1 MSFLRVFMWR
11 RKIKSYKNV
20 LTHRTTSD
28 IIKASKERNKTFLV
42 IETKNSKRSRRTNR
56 ETENQIKKEK
66 EKNKMAKNWMAYEA
80 AEAIMGNN
88 VEEIAEVGSRYPLFT
103 RTVSMAN
110 SDYVLDLLKA
120 LPKVTARVIET
131 GLKDINDVKTE
142 VEEVEEEAQEEEKA
156 PKKEAKTAG
165 KAKQKKEEDE
175 DETDEDDYENM
186 TSKALYKLCCDRGI
200 SSQCKKRDKASL
212 IAVLKAND
220 GAAKEDE
227 ADDWD
232 DEEEET
238 DPYAGKSA
246 KELFK
251 MCSDRGI
258 KTKPKQ
264 SADAYVKLLKK
275 ADEAEAETEDEDDED
290 DDWEI

>member
-1 MSFLRVFMWR
+1 
-11 RKIKSYKNV
+11 
-20 LTHRTTSD
+20 
-28 IIKASKERNKTFLV
+28 
-42 IETKNSKRSRRTNR
+42 
-56 ETENQIKKEK
+56 
-66 EKNKMAKNWMAYEA
+66 MAKNWMAYEA

-103 RTVSMAN
+103 RTVAMAN
-110 SDYVLDLLKA
+110 SEYVLDLLKA

-131 GLKDINDVKTE
+131 GLKDIDDVETE
-142 VEEVEEEAQEEEKA
+142 TEEVTEAVEEEQEKETKA
-156 PKKEAKTAG
+156 PKKEAKAAG
-165 KAKQKKEEDE
+165 KAKQKKEEAEEE
-175 DETDEDDYENM
+175 DTEEDGDYENM
-186 TSKALYKLCCDRGI
+186 TSKALYKLWCDRGI

-220 GAAKEDE
+220 EGATGEDE
-227 ADDWD
+227 ADDWAEED
-232 DEEEET
+232 EEET

-275 ADEAEAETEDEDDED
+275 ADEAEAEKEEEDDDED

>member
-1 MSFLRVFMWR
+1 
-11 RKIKSYKNV
+11 
-20 LTHRTTSD
+20 
-28 IIKASKERNKTFLV
+28 
-42 IETKNSKRSRRTNR
+42 
-56 ETENQIKKEK
+56 
-66 EKNKMAKNWMAYEA
+66 MAKNWMAYEA

-103 RTVSMAN
+103 RIVSMAN
-110 SDYVLDLLKA
+110 SEYVLDILKA
-120 LPKVTARVIET
+120 IPKVTARVIET
-131 GLKDINDVKTE
+131 GLKDIDIDDVETE
-142 VEEVEEEAQEEEKA
+142 VEDAEEKDEA
-156 PKKEAKTAG
+156 PKKSAKKETKTA
-165 KAKQKKEEDE
+165 QKPKSKKFAEE
-175 DETDEDDYENM
+175 DETDEDDYESM

-220 GAAKEDE
+220 GVSNEE
-227 ADDWD
+227 EDDWG

-246 KELFK
+246 RELFK

-258 KTKPKQ
+258 KTKTKQ

-275 ADEAEAETEDEDDED
+275 ADEAEAESEDEDDED

>member
-1 MSFLRVFMWR
+1 M
-11 RKIKSYKNV
+11 KGNKNP
-20 LTHRTTSD
+20 SGD
-28 IIKASKERNKTFLV
+28 KQ
-42 IETKNSKRSRRTNR
+42 TKNSKRRRKEQTR
-56 ETENQIKKEK
+56 ETKNQIKKEK

-110 SDYVLDLLKA
+110 SEYVLGLLKA
-120 LPKVTARVIET
+120 IPKVTARVVET
-131 GLKDINDVKTE
+131 GLKDIDDVETE
-142 VEEVEEEAQEEEKA
+142 AEGVEEKDEAPKKSAKKETKATHKPKSKQAFEEEADDD
-156 PKKEAKTAG
+156 EA
-165 KAKQKKEEDE
+165 
-175 DETDEDDYENM
+175 DEDDYENM

-220 GAAKEDE
+220 GTANEDE
-227 ADDWD
+227 DDWG
-232 DEEEET
+232 DENEEET

-275 ADEAEAETEDEDDED
+275 ADETEAETEDEEDDD

>member
-1 MSFLRVFMWR
+1 
-11 RKIKSYKNV
+11 
-20 LTHRTTSD
+20 
-28 IIKASKERNKTFLV
+28 
-42 IETKNSKRSRRTNR
+42 
-56 ETENQIKKEK
+56 
-66 EKNKMAKNWMAYEA
+66 MAKNWMAYEA

-103 RTVSMAN
+103 RTVAMAN

-131 GLKDINDVKTE
+131 GLKDIDDVETE
-142 VEEVEEEAQEEEKA
+142 TVEVTEAVEEEQEKETKA
-156 PKKEAKTAG
+156 PKKEAKAAG
-165 KAKQKKEEDE
+165 KTKAKKEVEE
-175 DETDEDDYENM
+175 VEDDTEDAETEVDYESM

-220 GAAKEDE
+220 EGATGEDE
-227 ADDWD
+227 ADDWAEED
-232 DEEEET
+232 EEET

-275 ADEAEAETEDEDDED
+275 ADEAETETEDEDDED

>member
-1 MSFLRVFMWR
+1 M
-11 RKIKSYKNV
+11 
-20 LTHRTTSD
+20 
-28 IIKASKERNKTFLV
+28 A
-42 IETKNSKRSRRTNR
+42 TN
-56 ETENQIKKEK
+56 
-66 EKNKMAKNWMAYEA
+66 WSAYEA
-80 AEAIMGNN
+80 AKEIMGSNKEN
-88 VEEIAEVGSRYPLFT
+88 IAEIGSRFPLFT

-110 SDYVLDLLKA
+110 SEYVLDLLKA
-120 LPKVTARVIET
+120 IPKVTARVIET
-131 GLKDINDVKTE
+131 GLKDINDVEAEAEEAVEETQEKETKAKKE
-142 VEEVEEEAQEEEKA
+142 VE
-156 PKKEAKTAG
+156 T
-165 KAKQKKEEDE
+165 ED
-175 DETDEDDYENM
+175 DDYENM

-220 GAAKEDE
+220 GAAGEDE
-227 ADDWD
+227 DDWK
-232 DEEEET
+232 DEDEEET
-238 DPYAGKSA
+238 DPYAGKTA

>member
-1 MSFLRVFMWR
+1 
-11 RKIKSYKNV
+11 
-20 LTHRTTSD
+20 
-28 IIKASKERNKTFLV
+28 
-42 IETKNSKRSRRTNR
+42 
-56 ETENQIKKEK
+56 
-66 EKNKMAKNWMAYEA
+66 MAKNWMAYEA

-120 LPKVTARVIET
+120 IPKVTARVIET
-131 GLKDINDVKTE
+131 GLKDIDDVEDVTE
-142 VEEVEEEAQEEEKA
+142 TEAEETKDEAPKKKAEKKETKPAKANTKKAADEDEEEA
-156 PKKEAKTAG
+156 G
-165 KAKQKKEEDE
+165 
-175 DETDEDDYENM
+175 EDDYENM
-186 TSKALYKLCCDRGI
+186 TSKVLYKLCCDRGI

-220 GAAKEDE
+220 GAPNEDE
-227 ADDWD
+227 DDWG
-232 DEEEET
+232 EEEEEEK
-238 DPYAGKSA
+238 DPYAGKTA
-246 KELFK
+246 KELYK

-275 ADEAEAETEDEDDED
+275 ADEAEAAEDDTEDDD

>member
-1 MSFLRVFMWR
+1 
-11 RKIKSYKNV
+11 
-20 LTHRTTSD
+20 
-28 IIKASKERNKTFLV
+28 
-42 IETKNSKRSRRTNR
+42 
-56 ETENQIKKEK
+56 
-66 EKNKMAKNWMAYEA
+66 MAKNWMAYEA

-103 RTVSMAN
+103 RTVAMAN
-110 SDYVLDLLKA
+110 SEYVLDLLKA
-120 LPKVTARVIET
+120 IPKVTARVIET
-131 GLKDINDVKTE
+131 GLKDIDDVETE
-142 VEEVEEEAQEEEKA
+142 TEEVTEADEETQEKETKA
-156 PKKEAKTAG
+156 PKKEAKAAG
-165 KAKQKKEEDE
+165 KTKAKKEEADE
-175 DETDEDDYENM
+175 EDTEEDGDYENM

-220 GAAKEDE
+220 EGETEEGETED
-227 ADDWD
+227 W

-275 ADEAEAETEDEDDED
+275 ADEAETETEDEDDDED

>member
-1 MSFLRVFMWR
+1 
-11 RKIKSYKNV
+11 
-20 LTHRTTSD
+20 
-28 IIKASKERNKTFLV
+28 
-42 IETKNSKRSRRTNR
+42 
-56 ETENQIKKEK
+56 
-66 EKNKMAKNWMAYEA
+66 MAKNWMAYEA

-88 VEEIAEVGSRYPLFT
+88 VEEVAEVGSRYPLFT

-110 SDYVLDLLKA
+110 SEYVLDLLKA
-120 LPKVTARVIET
+120 IPKVTARVVET
-131 GLKDINDVKTE
+131 GLKDTE
-142 VEEVEEEAQEEEKA
+142 AEGVEEKDEA
-156 PKKEAKTAG
+156 PKKSAKKET
-165 KAKQKKEEDE
+165 KATQKPKSKQAFEEEDE
-175 DETDEDDYENM
+175 ADEDDYENM

-212 IAVLKAND
+212 IAVLKEND
-220 GAAKEDE
+220 GAANEE
-227 ADDWD
+227 EDDWG

-238 DPYAGKSA
+238 DTYAGKTA

-251 MCSDRGI
+251 MCVDRGI

-275 ADEAEAETEDEDDED
+275 ADVEEAETEDEDDED

>member
-1 MSFLRVFMWR
+1 
-11 RKIKSYKNV
+11 
-20 LTHRTTSD
+20 
-28 IIKASKERNKTFLV
+28 
-42 IETKNSKRSRRTNR
+42 
-56 ETENQIKKEK
+56 
-66 EKNKMAKNWMAYEA
+66 MAKNWMAYEA

-110 SDYVLDLLKA
+110 SEYVLDLLKA
-120 LPKVTARVIET
+120 IPKVTARVVET
-131 GLKDINDVKTE
+131 GLKDIDDVETE
-142 VEEVEEEAQEEEKA
+142 VEDAEEKDEA
-156 PKKEAKTAG
+156 PKKET
-165 KAKQKKEEDE
+165 KATQKPKSKQAVEEEDE
-175 DETDEDDYENM
+175 ADEDDYENM

-220 GAAKEDE
+220 GVADEDE
-227 ADDWD
+227 ADDWG
-232 DEEEET
+232 DEDEEET

-258 KTKPKQ
+258 RTKPKQ

-275 ADEAEAETEDEDDED
+275 ADEAEAETEDEEDDD

>member
-1 MSFLRVFMWR
+1 
-11 RKIKSYKNV
+11 
-20 LTHRTTSD
+20 
-28 IIKASKERNKTFLV
+28 
-42 IETKNSKRSRRTNR
+42 
-56 ETENQIKKEK
+56 
-66 EKNKMAKNWMAYEA
+66 MAYEA
-80 AEAIMGNN
+80 AEAVMGNN
-88 VEEIAEVGSRYPLFT
+88 VEEISEVGSRYPLFT

-110 SDYVLDLLKA
+110 SEYVLGLLKA
-120 LPKVTARVIET
+120 IPKVTARVVET
-131 GLKDINDVKTE
+131 GLKDINDIDDVETE
-142 VEEVEEEAQEEEKA
+142 AEGVEEKDEAPKESAKKETKATRKPKSKQAVEEEADDDESD
-156 PKKEAKTAG
+156 EADEADEANYESMTA
-165 KAKQKKEEDE
+165 
-175 DETDEDDYENM
+175 
-186 TSKALYKLCCDRGI
+186 KALYKLCCDRAI

-220 GAAKEDE
+220 GTANEDE
-227 ADDWD
+227 DDWG
-232 DEEEET
+232 DENEEET

-275 ADEAEAETEDEDDED
+275 ADEAEAETEDEEDDD

>member
-1 MSFLRVFMWR
+1 
-11 RKIKSYKNV
+11 
-20 LTHRTTSD
+20 
-28 IIKASKERNKTFLV
+28 
-42 IETKNSKRSRRTNR
+42 
-56 ETENQIKKEK
+56 
-66 EKNKMAKNWMAYEA
+66 MAKNWMAYEA

-103 RTVSMAN
+103 RTVAMAN

-131 GLKDINDVKTE
+131 GLKDIDDVETETEEATE
-142 VEEVEEEAQEEEKA
+142 VVEEDQEKETKA

-165 KAKQKKEEDE
+165 KAKAKKEEAEE
-175 DETDEDDYENM
+175 DETEEENDYENM

-220 GAAKEDE
+220 EGVTGEDE
-227 ADDWD
+227 ADDWAEED
-232 DEEEET
+232 EEET

-275 ADEAEAETEDEDDED
+275 ADEAEVETEDGEDDED

>member
-1 MSFLRVFMWR
+1 
-11 RKIKSYKNV
+11 
-20 LTHRTTSD
+20 
-28 IIKASKERNKTFLV
+28 
-42 IETKNSKRSRRTNR
+42 
-56 ETENQIKKEK
+56 
-66 EKNKMAKNWMAYEA
+66 MAKNWMAYEA

-110 SDYVLDLLKA
+110 SEYVLDLLKA
-120 LPKVTARVIET
+120 IPKVTARVVET
-131 GLKDINDVKTE
+131 GLKDIDDVETE
-142 VEEVEEEAQEEEKA
+142 VEEMEEEAQEEEKA
-156 PKKEAKTAG
+156 PKKETKAAG
-165 KAKQKKEEDE
+165 KTKTKKEEE
-175 DETDEDDYENM
+175 NEVDEDDYENM

-220 GAAKEDE
+220 EGAAKEDE
-227 ADDWD
+227 ADDW

-275 ADEAEAETEDEDDED
+275 ADEAEAETEDEEDDD

>member
-1 MSFLRVFMWR
+1 
-11 RKIKSYKNV
+11 
-20 LTHRTTSD
+20 
-28 IIKASKERNKTFLV
+28 
-42 IETKNSKRSRRTNR
+42 
-56 ETENQIKKEK
+56 
-66 EKNKMAKNWMAYEA
+66 MAKNWMAYEA

-103 RTVSMAN
+103 RTVAMAN
-110 SDYVLDLLKA
+110 SDYILDMLKA

-131 GLKDINDVKTE
+131 GLKDIDDVETE
-142 VEEVEEEAQEEEKA
+142 VEDVEETQEKETKA
-156 PKKEAKTAG
+156 PKKEAKAAG
-165 KAKQKKEEDE
+165 KAKPKKEEAE
-175 DETDEDDYENM
+175 EAEEDDTEEDGDYESM

-220 GAAKEDE
+220 GAAGEDE
-227 ADDWD
+227 TDDWG
-232 DEEEET
+232 EEEET

>member
-1 MSFLRVFMWR
+1 M
-11 RKIKSYKNV
+11 
-20 LTHRTTSD
+20 
-28 IIKASKERNKTFLV
+28 A
-42 IETKNSKRSRRTNR
+42 TN
-56 ETENQIKKEK
+56 
-66 EKNKMAKNWMAYEA
+66 WSAYEA
-80 AEAIMGNN
+80 AKEIMGSNKEN
-88 VEEIAEVGSRYPLFT
+88 IAEIGSRFPLFT

-110 SDYVLDLLKA
+110 SEYVLDLLKA
-120 LPKVTARVIET
+120 IPKVTARVIET
-131 GLKDINDVKTE
+131 GLKDINDV
-142 VEEVEEEAQEEEKA
+142 EEEAEEVAEETQEKETKA
-156 PKKEAKTAG
+156 KKEAKAAG
-165 KAKQKKEEDE
+165 KTKAKKEVETEDDAE
-175 DETDEDDYENM
+175 NDDYENM

-220 GAAKEDE
+220 GAAGEDE
-227 ADDWD
+227 DDWG
-232 DEEEET
+232 DEDEEET
-238 DPYAGKSA
+238 DPYAGKTA

>member
-1 MSFLRVFMWR
+1 
-11 RKIKSYKNV
+11 
-20 LTHRTTSD
+20 
-28 IIKASKERNKTFLV
+28 
-42 IETKNSKRSRRTNR
+42 
-56 ETENQIKKEK
+56 
-66 EKNKMAKNWMAYEA
+66 MAKNWMAYEA

-110 SDYVLDLLKA
+110 SEYVLDLLKA
-120 LPKVTARVIET
+120 IPKVTARVVET
-131 GLKDINDVKTE
+131 GLKDIDDVETE
-142 VEEVEEEAQEEEKA
+142 VEDIEEKDEA
-156 PKKEAKTAG
+156 AKKETKTTQKPKSK
-165 KAKQKKEEDE
+165 KAAEEEDE
-175 DETDEDDYENM
+175 ADEDDYENM

-220 GAAKEDE
+220 GTANEDE
-227 ADDWD
+227 DDWGD
-232 DEEEET
+232 EEET

-275 ADEAEAETEDEDDED
+275 ADEAEVETGDEEDED

>member
-1 MSFLRVFMWR
+1 
-11 RKIKSYKNV
+11 
-20 LTHRTTSD
+20 
-28 IIKASKERNKTFLV
+28 
-42 IETKNSKRSRRTNR
+42 
-56 ETENQIKKEK
+56 
-66 EKNKMAKNWMAYEA
+66 MAKNWMAYEA
-80 AEAIMGNN
+80 AEVIMGNN

-110 SDYVLDLLKA
+110 SEYVLDLLKA
-120 LPKVTARVIET
+120 IPKVTARVVET
-131 GLKDINDVKTE
+131 GLKDIDDVETE
-142 VEEVEEEAQEEEKA
+142 DVNEEEAPKKSAKKETKATQKPKSKKAAEEEG
-156 PKKEAKTAG
+156 EA
-165 KAKQKKEEDE
+165 
-175 DETDEDDYENM
+175 DEDDYESM

-212 IAVLKAND
+212 IAVLKEND
-220 GAAKEDE
+220 GAANEEEDN
-227 ADDWD
+227 WG

-275 ADEAEAETEDEDDED
+275 ADEAEAETEDEDDD

>member
-1 MSFLRVFMWR
+1 
-11 RKIKSYKNV
+11 
-20 LTHRTTSD
+20 
-28 IIKASKERNKTFLV
+28 
-42 IETKNSKRSRRTNR
+42 
-56 ETENQIKKEK
+56 
-66 EKNKMAKNWMAYEA
+66 MAKNWMAYEA

-120 LPKVTARVIET
+120 LPKVTARVVET
-131 GLKDINDVKTE
+131 GLKDINDMETE
-142 VEEVEEEAQEEEKA
+142 TEEVAEETQEKETKAPKA
-156 PKKEAKTAG
+156 PKKEAKAEG
-165 KAKQKKEEDE
+165 KAKTKKEEADDDTE
-175 DETDEDDYENM
+175 DAETEVDYESM

-200 SSQCKKRDKASL
+200 SSQCKKRDKATL
-212 IAVLKAND
+212 IAILKAND
-220 GAAKEDE
+220 EGATGEDE
-227 ADDWD
+227 AEDWGD
-232 DEEEET
+232 EEEEET

>member
-1 MSFLRVFMWR
+1 
-11 RKIKSYKNV
+11 
-20 LTHRTTSD
+20 
-28 IIKASKERNKTFLV
+28 
-42 IETKNSKRSRRTNR
+42 
-56 ETENQIKKEK
+56 
-66 EKNKMAKNWMAYEA
+66 MAKNWMAYEA
-80 AEAIMGNN
+80 AEAVMGNN

-110 SDYVLDLLKA
+110 SEYVLGLLKA
-120 LPKVTARVIET
+120 IPKVTARVVET
-131 GLKDINDVKTE
+131 GLKDIDDIDDVETE
-142 VEEVEEEAQEEEKA
+142 AEWVEEKDEA
-156 PKKEAKTAG
+156 PKKSAKKET
-165 KAKQKKEEDE
+165 KATQKPKSKQAFEEEDE
-175 DETDEDDYENM
+175 ADEYDYESM
-186 TSKALYKLCCDRGI
+186 TAKALYKLCCDRAI

-212 IAVLKAND
+212 IAVLKANE
-220 GAAKEDE
+220 GTANEDE
-227 ADDWD
+227 DDWG
-232 DEEEET
+232 DENEEET

-275 ADEAEAETEDEDDED
+275 ADETEAETEDEEDDD

>member
-1 MSFLRVFMWR
+1 
-11 RKIKSYKNV
+11 
-20 LTHRTTSD
+20 
-28 IIKASKERNKTFLV
+28 
-42 IETKNSKRSRRTNR
+42 
-56 ETENQIKKEK
+56 
-66 EKNKMAKNWMAYEA
+66 MAKNWMAYEA

-120 LPKVTARVIET
+120 IPKVTARVVET
-131 GLKDINDVKTE
+131 GLKDIDDV
-142 VEEVEEEAQEEEKA
+142 EAEAEAEAEAVDEAPKKETKA
-156 PKKEAKTAG
+156 PKKEAKSAG
-165 KAKQKKEEDE
+165 KAKTKKEEADD
-175 DETDEDDYENM
+175 DETEDDDYENM

-220 GAAKEDE
+220 EGATGEDE
-227 ADDWD
+227 ADDWGD
-232 DEEEET
+232 EEEEET

-258 KTKPKQ
+258 KTKQKQ

-275 ADEAEAETEDEDDED
+275 ADEAEAETEDEEDDD

>member
-1 MSFLRVFMWR
+1 
-11 RKIKSYKNV
+11 
-20 LTHRTTSD
+20 
-28 IIKASKERNKTFLV
+28 
-42 IETKNSKRSRRTNR
+42 
-56 ETENQIKKEK
+56 
-66 EKNKMAKNWMAYEA
+66 MAKNWMAYEA

-88 VEEIAEVGSRYPLFT
+88 VEEIAEVGSRYPLLT
-103 RTVSMAN
+103 RTVAMAN
-110 SDYVLDLLKA
+110 SEYVLDLLKA
-120 LPKVTARVIET
+120 IPKVTARVIET
-131 GLKDINDVKTE
+131 GLKDFDDVETE
-142 VEEVEEEAQEEEKA
+142 TEEVTEAVEEEQEKETKA

-165 KAKQKKEEDE
+165 KTKQKKEEADE
-175 DETDEDDYENM
+175 VDTEEDSDYENM

-220 GAAKEDE
+220 EGATGEDE
-227 ADDWD
+227 ADDWAEED
-232 DEEEET
+232 EEET

-275 ADEAEAETEDEDDED
+275 ADEAETEEEEDDED

>member
-1 MSFLRVFMWR
+1 
-11 RKIKSYKNV
+11 
-20 LTHRTTSD
+20 
-28 IIKASKERNKTFLV
+28 
-42 IETKNSKRSRRTNR
+42 
-56 ETENQIKKEK
+56 
-66 EKNKMAKNWMAYEA
+66 MAKNWMAYEA

-103 RTVSMAN
+103 RTVAMAN

-131 GLKDINDVKTE
+131 GLKDIDDVETE
-142 VEEVEEEAQEEEKA
+142 TEEVTEAVEEEQEKETKA

-165 KAKQKKEEDE
+165 KTKAKKEAEVADE
-175 DETDEDDYENM
+175 DETDDDYESM

-220 GAAKEDE
+220 EGATGEDE
-227 ADDWD
+227 ADDWAEED
-232 DEEEET
+232 EEET

-275 ADEAEAETEDEDDED
+275 ADEAETETEDEEDDED

>member
-1 MSFLRVFMWR
+1 M
-11 RKIKSYKNV
+11 
-20 LTHRTTSD
+20 
-28 IIKASKERNKTFLV
+28 A
-42 IETKNSKRSRRTNR
+42 TN
-56 ETENQIKKEK
+56 
-66 EKNKMAKNWMAYEA
+66 WSGYEA
-80 AEAIMGNN
+80 AKEILEGNN
-88 VEEIAEVGSRYPLFT
+88 IENMTEIGSRFPLFA
-103 RTVSMAN
+103 RTVAFSG
-110 SDYVLDLLKA
+110 SEQLLDILKA

-131 GLKDINDVKTE
+131 GLKDIDDVETE
-142 VEEVEEEAQEEEKA
+142 VEDAEEKDEA
-156 PKKEAKTAG
+156 PKKSAKKETKTA
-165 KAKQKKEEDE
+165 QKPKSKRFAEE
-175 DETDEDDYENM
+175 DETDEDDYESM

-220 GAAKEDE
+220 GVADENE
-227 ADDWD
+227 ADDWGD
-232 DEEEET
+232 EEEEET
-238 DPYAGKSA
+238 DPYAGKTA

-251 MCSDRGI
+251 MCVDRGI

>member
-1 MSFLRVFMWR
+1 
-11 RKIKSYKNV
+11 
-20 LTHRTTSD
+20 
-28 IIKASKERNKTFLV
+28 
-42 IETKNSKRSRRTNR
+42 
-56 ETENQIKKEK
+56 
-66 EKNKMAKNWMAYEA
+66 MAKNWMAYEA

-110 SDYVLDLLKA
+110 SEYVLDLLKA
-120 LPKVTARVIET
+120 IPKVTARVVET
-131 GLKDINDVKTE
+131 GLKDIDDVETE
-142 VEEVEEEAQEEEKA
+142 AEGVEEKDEA
-156 PKKEAKTAG
+156 PKKVAE
-165 KAKQKKEEDE
+165 EEDE
-175 DETDEDDYENM
+175 ADEDDYENM

-220 GAAKEDE
+220 GTANEDE
-227 ADDWD
+227 DDCG
-232 DEEEET
+232 DEDEEET

-264 SADAYVKLLKK
+264 SAEAYVKLLKK
-275 ADEAEAETEDEDDED
+275 ADEAEAETEDEEDDD

>member
-1 MSFLRVFMWR
+1 
-11 RKIKSYKNV
+11 
-20 LTHRTTSD
+20 
-28 IIKASKERNKTFLV
+28 
-42 IETKNSKRSRRTNR
+42 
-56 ETENQIKKEK
+56 
-66 EKNKMAKNWMAYEA
+66 MAKNWMAYEA

-88 VEEIAEVGSRYPLFT
+88 VEEIAEIGSRYPLFT
-103 RTVSMAN
+103 RTVAMAN
-110 SDYVLDLLKA
+110 SEYVLDLLKA

-131 GLKDINDVKTE
+131 GLKDINDVETE
-142 VEEVEEEAQEEEKA
+142 VEEVEEEKA
-156 PKKEAKTAG
+156 PKKETKTAG
-165 KAKQKKEEDE
+165 KAKPKKEEADE
-175 DETDEDDYENM
+175 DDTEDGDYENM

-212 IAVLKAND
+212 IDVLKAND
-220 GAAKEDE
+220 GTANEDE
-227 ADDWD
+227 DDWG
-232 DEEEET
+232 DEDEEET

-275 ADEAEAETEDEDDED
+275 ADEAEAETEDEEDDD

>member
-1 MSFLRVFMWR
+1 M
-11 RKIKSYKNV
+11 KGNKNP
-20 LTHRTTSD
+20 SGD
-28 IIKASKERNKTFLV
+28 KQ
-42 IETKNSKRSRRTNR
+42 TKNSKRRRKEQTR
-56 ETENQIKKEK
+56 ETKNQIKKEK

-110 SDYVLDLLKA
+110 SEYVLGLLKA
-120 LPKVTARVIET
+120 IPKVTARVVET
-131 GLKDINDVKTE
+131 GLKDIDDVETE
-142 VEEVEEEAQEEEKA
+142 AEGVEEKDEA
-156 PKKEAKTAG
+156 PKKSAKKET
-165 KAKQKKEEDE
+165 KATHKPKSKQAFEEEDE
-175 DETDEDDYENM
+175 ADEDDYENM

-220 GAAKEDE
+220 GTANEDE
-227 ADDWD
+227 DDWG
-232 DEEEET
+232 DENEEET

-275 ADEAEAETEDEDDED
+275 ADETEAETEDEE

>member
-1 MSFLRVFMWR
+1 MATNWSAYEAAREL
-11 RKIKSYKNV
+11 YG
-20 LTHRTTSD
+20 
-28 IIKASKERNKTFLV
+28 
-42 IETKNSKRSRRTNR
+42 TNR
-56 ETENQIKKEK
+56 ET
-66 EKNKMAKNWMAYEA
+66 
-80 AEAIMGNN
+80 
-88 VEEIAEVGSRYPLFT
+88 IAEIGSRYPLLT
-103 RTVSMAN
+103 RIICLSN
-110 SDYVLDLLKA
+110 DQYLLDVLAA
-120 LPKVTARVIET
+120 LPKVTARVLET
-131 GLKDINDVKTE
+131 GLKEMDIEDVETE
-142 VEEVEEEAQEEEKA
+142 ADEAVEEPKEKAKA
-156 PKKEAKTAG
+156 PKKETKAAG
-165 KAKQKKEEDE
+165 KAKPKKEEAE
-175 DETDEDDYENM
+175 DEAEEEDYENM

-220 GAAKEDE
+220 GAAGEDE
-227 ADDWD
+227 ADDWG
-232 DEEEET
+232 DEDEEET

>member
-1 MSFLRVFMWR
+1 MEKQRIKLK
-11 RKIKSYKNV
+11 RKG
-20 LTHRTTSD
+20 
-28 IIKASKERNKTFLV
+28 E
-42 IETKNSKRSRRTNR
+42 
-56 ETENQIKKEK
+56 
-66 EKNKMAKNWMAYEA
+66 NKMAKNWMAYEA
-80 AEAIMGNN
+80 AEVIMGNN
-88 VEEIAEVGSRYPLFT
+88 VDEIAEVGSRYPLFT

-110 SDYVLDLLKA
+110 SEYVLDLLKA
-120 LPKVTARVIET
+120 IPKVTARVIET
-131 GLKDINDVKTE
+131 GLKDISDVETE
-142 VEEVEEEAQEEEKA
+142 AETEEEKVA
-156 PKKEAKTAG
+156 GKTKAKKEAE
-165 KAKQKKEEDE
+165 KEAEAVED
-175 DETDEDDYENM
+175 DTDVDDYENM

-200 SSQCKKRDKASL
+200 SSKCKKRDKASL

-220 GAAKEDE
+220 GASGEDE
-227 ADDWD
+227 ADDWGEED
-232 DEEEET
+232 EEET

-275 ADEAEAETEDEDDED
+275 ADEAEVETEEEEDD

>member
-1 MSFLRVFMWR
+1 
-11 RKIKSYKNV
+11 
-20 LTHRTTSD
+20 
-28 IIKASKERNKTFLV
+28 
-42 IETKNSKRSRRTNR
+42 
-56 ETENQIKKEK
+56 
-66 EKNKMAKNWMAYEA
+66 MAKNWMAYEA

-120 LPKVTARVIET
+120 IPKVTARVIET
-131 GLKDINDVKTE
+131 GLKDIDDVEDATETEAEETKDEAPKKKTE
-142 VEEVEEEAQEEEKA
+142 KKETKPAKANTKKATDEEEEEA
-156 PKKEAKTAG
+156 G
-165 KAKQKKEEDE
+165 
-175 DETDEDDYENM
+175 EDDYENM

-220 GAAKEDE
+220 GASNEE
-227 ADDWD
+227 EDDWG
-232 DEEEET
+232 EEEEEEK
-238 DPYAGKSA
+238 DPYAGKTA
-246 KELFK
+246 KELYK

-275 ADEAEAETEDEDDED
+275 ADEAEAAEDDTEDD